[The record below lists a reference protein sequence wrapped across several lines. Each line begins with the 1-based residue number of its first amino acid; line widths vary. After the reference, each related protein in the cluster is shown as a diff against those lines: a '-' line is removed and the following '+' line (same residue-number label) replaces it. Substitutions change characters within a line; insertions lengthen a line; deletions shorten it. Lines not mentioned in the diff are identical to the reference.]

1 VRRSYAEGTY
11 TIAPDT
17 QVRIIVHKARGGNS
31 RKWESTSIEICEENG
46 ENVIE
51 ILI

>member
-1 VRRSYAEGTY
+1 VRRSDTAGTY

-17 QVRIIVHKARGGNS
+17 QVRIMVHKAMGGS
-31 RKWESTSIEICEENG
+31 RSWESTSIEIFEEHS
-46 ENVIE
+46 ENMIE